1 MNMTDRNLKLNWLS
15 RGRVL
20 RTKLV
25 GLQAEVAE
33 LRSRADYA
41 GISSGG
47 SGSGS
52 GNGSGNGSERKF
64 LALIE
69 AEAELA
75 AVRQELERTEAEIRT
90 AIAQVKVPIYQTYLR
105 MRFLAYRSGREIA
118 AETKYSE
125 NYIDSHVR
133 KKAVDSVKMPAN
145 DC

>member
-1 MNMTDRNLKLNWLS
+1 MTDRNLKLNWLS

-47 SGSGS
+47 SGSG
-52 GNGSGNGSERKF
+52 NGNGSERKF

-90 AIAQVKVPIYQTYLR
+90 AIAQVEVPIYQTYLR

-118 AETKYSE
+118 AETRYSE

>member
-1 MNMTDRNLKLNWLS
+1 MTDRNLKLNWLS

-47 SGSGS
+47 SGSGT
-52 GNGSGNGSERKF
+52 GNGSERKF

-75 AVRQELERTEAEIRT
+75 AVRQELERTEAEIRA
-90 AIAQVKVPIYQTYLR
+90 AIAQVEVPIYQTYLR

-118 AETKYSE
+118 AETKYSPD
-125 NYIDSHVR
+125 YIDNHVR
-133 KKAVDSVKMPAN
+133 PKAIDSVKMGGN
-145 DC
+145 GG

>member
-1 MNMTDRNLKLNWLS
+1 MTDRNLKLNWLS

-52 GNGSGNGSERKF
+52 GNGSERKF

-75 AVRQELERTEAEIRT
+75 AVRQELERTEAEIRA

>member
-1 MNMTDRNLKLNWLS
+1 MTDRNLKLNWLS

-20 RTKLV
+20 RTRLV

-47 SGSGS
+47 SGS
-52 GNGSGNGSERKF
+52 GSGNGSERKF

-90 AIAQVKVPIYQTYLR
+90 AIAQVEVPIYQTYLR

-125 NYIDSHVR
+125 TYIDSHVR